1 MASLVLLLE
10 VLVRLQNPNSA
21 IRTKLLPTC
30 ISATATGMPSIQKP
44 FTNQPN
50 NIDLDPV
57 QVVEDTRLCIDDQI
71 WPQVYIPPM

>member
-21 IRTKLLPTC
+21 ILKKLLPTSL
-30 ISATATGMPSIQKP
+30 SATATATAMPSIQKP

-71 WPQVYIPPM
+71 WP